1 MQRRF
6 ELLREEDVIGVSG
19 TGVVAEGVEFSHGMV
34 AISFISGP
42 CHGVEV
48 WTSIKEAK
56 MIHGHGGKTK
66 FEYKDPDPE
75 DKPAKKE

>member
-1 MQRRF
+1 
-6 ELLREEDVIGVSG
+6 
-19 TGVVAEGVEFSHGMV
+19 MV